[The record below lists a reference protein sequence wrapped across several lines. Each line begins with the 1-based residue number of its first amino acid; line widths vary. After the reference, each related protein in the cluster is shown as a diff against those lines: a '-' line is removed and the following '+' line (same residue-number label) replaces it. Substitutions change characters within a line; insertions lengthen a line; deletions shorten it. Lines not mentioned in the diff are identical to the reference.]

1 MSLALQA
8 DESYQLKVEELL
20 AAQGRQAPEFWQP
33 GVCRE
38 LYVPVPE
45 AEIRVFH
52 SRPASAPDRRPIVL
66 IPGWGTIPQGFQS
79 FYEVI
84 HGRAE
89 LFYLETR
96 EKNSSRILGRRPD
109 LSVLRSARDIQAALE
124 ALGLAGGDFVLMGT
138 CWGAAM
144 ILEGLIEG
152 VLEAPTILLTDPMH
166 TLWFSKW
173 VLRWISP
180 ILPSFAVRLIRPL
193 LRQALLGDMEDTVQK
208 ERTFAF
214 VNSAD
219 IWKWKRSAEAARDFE
234 LYGRLSAVKRE
245 LFVING
251 TADKVHDQR
260 HYPRIAR
267 ELPEGRFLY
276 LPVDESRRERM
287 FAAVAMAFASVS
299 CGDGLPPCLSCF
311 ERPVRKGSSGS
322 STSAA
327 DRRGAE

>member
-1 MSLALQA
+1 MPDLMSLALEA
-8 DESYQLKVEELL
+8 NESHQQEVEELL
-20 AAQGRQAPEFWQP
+20 AAHGRQAPEFWQP

-38 LYVPVPE
+38 LYIPVPE

-52 SRPASAPDRRPIVL
+52 SRPACEPDRRPIVL
-66 IPGWGTIPQGFQS
+66 VPGWGTIPQGFQS

-96 EKNSSRILGRRPD
+96 EKNSSRIHARRPD
-109 LSVLRSARDIQAALE
+109 LSVPRSARDIQAALE
-124 ALGLAGGDFVLMGT
+124 ALGLAGRDFVLMGT
-138 CWGAAM
+138 CWGASL

-180 ILPSFAVRLIRPL
+180 ILPSFVVQLLRPV
-193 LRQALLGDMEDTVQK
+193 LRQAMLGDMKDTVQK

-219 IWKWKRSAEAARDFE
+219 IWKWQKSAEAARDFE

-267 ELPEGRFLY
+267 ELPGGRFLY

-287 FAAVAMAFASVS
+287 FAAVAMEFAALSAS
-299 CGDGLPPCLSCF
+299 EGLPASLSRF
-311 ERPVRKGSSGS
+311 EKPVR
-322 STSAA
+322 
-327 DRRGAE
+327 